1 MIWPFRRSVALPFRR
16 NAGHTVMGLM
26 NVTVAIAVGAISG
39 HYMFSE
45 PLEEYWKEKR
55 LQEANA
61 IAAVKQQQQQQSAS
75 LSQPQVAL
83 SVTTNAD
90 VSSKTK

>member
-1 MIWPFRRSVALPFRR
+1 
-16 NAGHTVMGLM
+16 MGLM

-61 IAAVKQQQQQQSAS
+61 IAAVKQQQQQQQQQSAI
-75 LSQPQVAL
+75 LKQPQVAQSQQGVTT